1 MKLILQAI
9 KALFRKIEASRTH
22 WEEVEEVEILA
33 ETTVTISEDNSD
45 AALPK
50 TTQLTVGQT
59 YFVILDGV
67 SYECVA
73 WQSDEDPD
81 TVIIGNGAIYG
92 GEGGNGEPF
101 SCDSYSNGKIYL
113 NTEKAGT
120 YTISISTKEN
130 VVHKLDKKY
139 LPDQTQPDWNQ
150 NDETAEDHI
159 KNRTHYEEVL
169 DEYVIFEGTL
179 PANTSTTD
187 LPLQYAIPSN
197 TSVTA
202 YYNGSIVATVVG
214 SAMAGAANR
223 VSHLF
228 TPDLT
233 LIVDNS
239 AMTAS
244 VYNGF
249 GDGVLKFVAE
259 NFTTVHTLDEKY
271 LPNNVTG
278 MINSKMDAN
287 NPVGTGSFSM
297 GRKAGSIVGNN
308 SHAEGYNTTASGDYS
323 HAEGNSTTASGG
335 YSHAEGNSTNVFSS
349 VVTAVN
355 PTDEDIKGAWYGK
368 KFSVARAMG
377 SHVEGGDSLALG
389 LYSHAEGSNTT
400 ASGDSSH
407 AEGSHTTASG
417 SYSHAEGEYAT
428 ASGSYSHAEGSFTT
442 ASSNYQH
449 VQGRLNVVDSQNKY
463 AHIVG
468 NGKNSQVRSNA
479 HTLDWK
485 GVPWFKGRP
494 QFGGTAQDQG
504 SQTVMANGD
513 KEIILKSSTANSTK
527 KFKITVDD
535 DYNVSATNTS
545 NSVSKALAT
554 TEYVDNSVSNPLN
567 ITSAAVGQIVKITAV
582 DDTGKPTAWEA
593 ADMPSGGSMRWQK
606 IKELTLTEQTNSIV
620 IGEDDNGVSV
630 AEYNPIAMKVEFNV
644 PADSTQTNNNGAPW
658 LYPSATHMD
667 NDIRAIGSIAAW
679 KTTARRNIE
688 FFIGDI
694 DGIFAG
700 GNINSQLV
708 PDPSNKPNITVMNGV
723 TLFINGTN
731 DHWPV
736 GTIVSLEV
744 LSERA

>member
-22 WEEVEEVEILA
+22 WEEVKEVEVLA
-33 ETTVTISEDNSD
+33 ETTVTIPEDAGD
-45 AALPK
+45 ETLPN

-81 TVIIGNGAIYG
+81 AVIIGNGAIYG

-101 SCDSYSNGKIYL
+101 SCNSYSNGKIYL

-214 SAMAGAANR
+214 SYSAGNDG
-223 VSHLF
+223 VTWYYGFS
-228 TPDLT
+228 PDLNMHINNT
-233 LIVDNS
+233 
-239 AMTAS
+239 MTAS
-244 VYNGF
+244 VYNGM
-249 GDGVLKFVAE
+249 GDGVLKFVVE
-259 NFTTVHTLDEKY
+259 NFTVVHTLDEKY
-271 LPNNVTG
+271 LPNSI
-278 MINSKMDAN
+278 INSKMDAN

-308 SHAEGYNTTASGDYS
+308 SHAEGYRTTASSEASHAEGNATTASGNYSHAEGSNTTASGDS
-323 HAEGNSTTASGG
+323 
-335 YSHAEGNSTNVFSS
+335 SHAEGNSTNVFSS

-355 PTDEDIKGAWYGK
+355 PTDEDIKGAWYSK

-389 LYSHAEGSNTT
+389 LYSHAEGSNTI
-400 ASGDSSH
+400 ASGN
-407 AEGSHTTASG
+407 
-417 SYSHAEGEYAT
+417 YSHAEGHYAT

-442 ASSNYQH
+442 ALSNHQH
-449 VQGRLNVVDSQNKY
+449 VQGRLNVADSQNKY
-463 AHIVG
+463 VHIVG

-479 HTLDWK
+479 HTLDWN

-494 QFGGTAQDQG
+494 QFGGTAQDQD

-513 KEIILKSSTANSTK
+513 KELILKSSTANSTK

-535 DYNVSATNTS
+535 SGALTAT
-545 NSVSKALAT
+545 
-554 TEYVDNSVSNPLN
+554 E
-567 ITSAAVGQIVKITAV
+567 ITQ
-582 DDTGKPTAWEA
+582 
-593 ADMPSGGSMRWQK
+593 
-606 IKELTLTEQTNSIV
+606 
-620 IGEDDNGVSV
+620 
-630 AEYNPIAMKVEFNV
+630 
-644 PADSTQTNNNGAPW
+644 
-658 LYPSATHMD
+658 
-667 NDIRAIGSIAAW
+667 
-679 KTTARRNIE
+679 
-688 FFIGDI
+688 
-694 DGIFAG
+694 
-700 GNINSQLV
+700 
-708 PDPSNKPNITVMNGV
+708 
-723 TLFINGTN
+723 
-731 DHWPV
+731 
-736 GTIVSLEV
+736 
-744 LSERA
+744 

>member
-22 WEEVEEVEILA
+22 WEEVKEVEVLA
-33 ETTVTISEDNSD
+33 ETTVTIPENAGDET
-45 AALPK
+45 LPN

-81 TVIIGNGAIYG
+81 AVIIGNGAIYG

-101 SCDSYSNGKIYL
+101 SCNSYSNGKIHL

-214 SAMAGAANR
+214 SYSAGSDG
-223 VSHLF
+223 VTWYYGFS
-228 TPDLT
+228 PDLDMRINNT
-233 LIVDNS
+233 
-239 AMTAS
+239 MTAS
-244 VYNGF
+244 VYNGM
-249 GDGVLKFVAE
+249 GDGVLKFVVE
-259 NFTTVHTLDEKY
+259 NFTVVHTLDEKY
-271 LPNNVTG
+271 LPNSI
-278 MINSKMDAN
+278 INSKMDAN

-308 SHAEGYNTTASGDYS
+308 SHAEGYNTTASGKYS
-323 HAEGNSTTASGG
+323 HAEGNQTTASGD
-335 YSHAEGNSTNVFSS
+335 YSHTEGSNTTAS
-349 VVTAVN
+349 VDN
-355 PTDEDIKGAWYGK
+355 
-368 KFSVARAMG
+368 
-377 SHVEGGDSLALG
+377 
-389 LYSHAEGSNTT
+389 SHAEGSNTT
-400 ASGDSSH
+400 ASGV
-407 AEGSHTTASG
+407 
-417 SYSHAEGEYAT
+417 YSHAEGFYTT
-428 ASGSYSHAEGSFTT
+428 ASGYYSHAEGSDTT

-449 VQGRLNVVDSQNKY
+449 VQGKYNVVDSQSKY

-468 NGKNSQVRSNA
+468 NGKYNARSNA
-479 HTLDWK
+479 HTLDWN
-485 GVPWFKGRP
+485 GVPWYQGRP

-513 KEIILKSSTANSTK
+513 KEIILTSSTANSTK

-535 DYNVSATNTS
+535 SGALTAT
-545 NSVSKALAT
+545 
-554 TEYVDNSVSNPLN
+554 E
-567 ITSAAVGQIVKITAV
+567 ITQ
-582 DDTGKPTAWEA
+582 
-593 ADMPSGGSMRWQK
+593 
-606 IKELTLTEQTNSIV
+606 
-620 IGEDDNGVSV
+620 
-630 AEYNPIAMKVEFNV
+630 
-644 PADSTQTNNNGAPW
+644 
-658 LYPSATHMD
+658 
-667 NDIRAIGSIAAW
+667 
-679 KTTARRNIE
+679 
-688 FFIGDI
+688 
-694 DGIFAG
+694 
-700 GNINSQLV
+700 
-708 PDPSNKPNITVMNGV
+708 
-723 TLFINGTN
+723 
-731 DHWPV
+731 
-736 GTIVSLEV
+736 
-744 LSERA
+744 